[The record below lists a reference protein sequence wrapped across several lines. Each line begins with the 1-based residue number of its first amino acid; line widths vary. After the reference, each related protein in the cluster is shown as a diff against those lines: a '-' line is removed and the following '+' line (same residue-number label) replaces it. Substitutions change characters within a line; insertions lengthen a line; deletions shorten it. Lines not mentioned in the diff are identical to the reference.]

1 MMEAPFAS
9 ALVVNHQSGQR
20 PRSDV
25 DGEDAGIRIKVLDEK
40 LDAIHGE
47 ELGVALNS
55 DNPPDLGLNV
65 GVSIRGPRRLSAGL
79 G

>member
-47 ELGVALNS
+47 KLGIPLNG
-55 DNPPDLGLNV
+55 DNSARFGLE
-65 GVSIRGPRRLSAGL
+65 GG
-79 G
+79 